1 MCFIGKIII
10 FVDNIIEMPQTKH
23 YIYIFLMLFSI
34 SVSSQKSIDEDPELI
49 QNSINNRISQSQTAL
64 ENYNYFEAQNNLDE
78 ALVFAEK
85 LDNKKSEGIIYGLKG
100 KLQLITE
107 DEDKAITSLNKAI
120 EIQRITKDDG
130 NLANSYKTLAEVFV
144 RKKDYS
150 QAADYFKSAK
160 TLFQQEGL
168 DKGLAET
175 LLAEGKTYIQIKNYR
190 KARSIIEQSIAE
202 AKKIGY
208 LKIQSDA
215 LLTQGKV
222 YNNLGDYDKAL
233 TIANEG
239 LRIAKQNNYTSIL
252 NEGYL
257 VVSDINKSLGK
268 INQSLESAE
277 LSREYLELH
286 IKLSDS
292 LRNLKMI
299 HSSKDQET
307 QHLLREMDA
316 KNKEVVE
323 QLEHFEDDKNLNTLT
338 SILSVALI
346 TILSLLTLSLYKN
359 NNIRLKTNTMLHKK
373 NGELIIAKEKAE
385 LASKTKANFLSTV
398 THELRTPLYAVTGL
412 SNMLLE
418 ENPRPEQVQH
428 LKSLK
433 FSGDYL
439 LTFINDILQINKI
452 EANKVDI
459 EPESFNLKKKINNI
473 VLALNNSANDNNV
486 KLHFEY
492 DNNLSENFIADQ
504 LKISQI
510 LINLIGNSIKFA
522 KDGDIWIRVYKIEQK
537 GNIYTLR
544 FEVEDNGI
552 GISQEKQDNMFE
564 SFSQGSIQIN
574 RKYGGTGLGLSI
586 VKGLIDILKGKIYVK
601 SELEKGTTFYFEIP
615 LEYTSVEEAKEKKV
629 NYFSGNKEELDL
641 SDVRILVVEDNKIN
655 QMITKK
661 ILTKMNL
668 KCDIIDNGEDAVEM
682 IKNNNYNIIL
692 MDIHMPGISGMEATK
707 RVRSFDK
714 ELTIFALTAVTI
726 EDKMHEF
733 DEAGFTDIIPKPFK
747 QEEFEKKLYNALA
760 GKANKSA

>member
-1 MCFIGKIII
+1 MSQIK
-10 FVDNIIEMPQTKH
+10 N
-23 YIYIFLMLFSI
+23 YIYIILLLFSL
-34 SVSSQKSIDEDPELI
+34 SVSSQKSIEEDPEIL
-49 QNSINNRISQSQTAL
+49 QNKINHRITQSQKAL
-64 ENYNYFEAQNNLDE
+64 ENYNYYEAENNLDE
-78 ALVFAEK
+78 ALELAEK
-85 LDNKKSEGIIYGLKG
+85 LKNKKSEGIIYTLKG
-100 KLQLITE
+100 RLQLLSE
-107 DEDKAITSLNKAI
+107 ESDNAIASLNKAI
-120 EIQRITKDDG
+120 EIQRITKDDA
-130 NLANSYKTLAEVFV
+130 NLANSYKTLGEVYA

-150 QAADYFKSAK
+150 QASDYFKSAK
-160 TLFQQEGL
+160 NLFQQEGL
-168 DKGLAET
+168 DLGLTET
-175 LLAEGKTYIQIKNYR
+175 LLAEGKTYMRIKNYR
-190 KARSIIEQSIAE
+190 KARSIIEQCLAE
-202 AKKIGY
+202 AKKIGS

-215 LLTQGKV
+215 LICNGIV
-222 YNNLGDYDKAL
+222 YNKLGDNEKAL
-233 TIANEG
+233 TYANEG
-239 LRIAKQNNYTSIL
+239 LQIAKENNFTNII

-257 VVSDINKSLGK
+257 VVSDINESIGTN
-268 INQSLESAE
+268 NQSLENIK
-277 LSREYLELH
+277 LSRDYLKLH
-286 IKLSDS
+286 INLSDS
-292 LRNLKMI
+292 LRNLKMTN
-299 HSSKDQET
+299 SSKDQEL
-307 QHLLREMDA
+307 QNLIKEMA
-316 KNKEVVE
+316 IKNKEVEE
-323 QLEHFEDDKNLNTLT
+323 QKEKAEEDNGVRTLT

-359 NNIRLKTNTMLHKK
+359 NNIRLKTNNMLHKK

-418 ENPRPEQVQH
+418 ENPKPEQVQH

-452 EANKVDI
+452 EANKVEI

-473 VLALNNSANDNNV
+473 VLALNNSANDNNI
-486 KLHFEY
+486 KIHFEY
-492 DNNLSENFIADQ
+492 DKDLPENFIADQ

-510 LINLIGNSIKFA
+510 LINLIGNSIKFT

-537 GNIYTLR
+537 DSKYTLR

-615 LEYTSVEEAKEKKV
+615 LQYTSVQEAKEKKV
-629 NYFSGNKEELDL
+629 AYFEGNTEDIDL
-641 SDVRILVVEDNKIN
+641 TNVKILVVEDNKIN

-668 KCDIIDNGEDAVEM
+668 KCDIIDNGEDAVDM
-682 IKNNNYNIIL
+682 IKANKYDIVL

-707 RVRSFDK
+707 RVRAFDK
-714 ELTIFALTAVTI
+714 ALTIFALTAVTI

-760 GKANKSA
+760 GKTNKTSA